1 VECGKIGI
9 IGAMLEEIELLQA
22 QMKIWQTK
30 RHAGIDF
37 IEGKLHGKN
46 IVVCKC
52 GVGKVNAAMCTQ
64 ALIDL
69 FEVDAVIFTGVAG
82 ALDPKLD
89 IGDIVIS
96 TDCLQH
102 DMDVSALGFPR
113 GTIPYQETS
122 VFTADLRLADLA
134 YDASY
139 KLFAAKTKRGRVLS
153 GDQFIANRE
162 TVIDLFT
169 LLEGACTEMEGAAT
183 AQVCVMNA
191 KAFVIIRSMS
201 DKANGE
207 APDNFREFMTKAASN
222 SFRIVEEMIKTINEA
237 VVR

>member
-1 VECGKIGI
+1 VG
-9 IGAMLEEIELLQA
+9 
-22 QMKIWQTK
+22 
-30 RHAGIDF
+30 
-37 IEGKLHGKN
+37 
-46 IVVCKC
+46 VCNS

-89 IGDIVIS
+89 IGDIIIS

-102 DMDVSALGFPR
+102 DVDVSALGFPR
-113 GTIPYQETS
+113 GTIPFQETS
-122 VFTADLRLADLA
+122 VFAADVRLADLA

-139 KLFAAKTKRGRVLS
+139 KLFAGKTKRGRILS

-162 TVIDLFT
+162 TVNDLFSV
-169 LLEGACTEMEGAAT
+169 LEGACTEMEGAAT
-183 AQVCVMNA
+183 AQVCAMNA

-207 APDNFREFMTKAASN
+207 APHDFTEFMKQAASN
-222 SFRIVEEMIKTINEA
+222 SFYIVEEMIKQINEE